1 MRFFLRLQLFLICS
15 CTKNNL
21 LINTK
26 KILHIQTVKDTD
38 FVIIIGAFLS
48 RGFFLGVYGG
58 REGGGGFCPR
68 PDIDVKEMLVRK
80 GIDVSEHERLS
91 SITLSHKS

>member
-1 MRFFLRLQLFLICS
+1 
-15 CTKNNL
+15 
-21 LINTK
+21 
-26 KILHIQTVKDTD
+26 
-38 FVIIIGAFLS
+38 LS